1 MKSRDDGDEGFVM
14 VHQRDLDSTIALLG
28 ERRLEL
34 RDAAVFL
41 VLLNYVNWRSGRSHV
56 SVTYIAERLNVKLPV
71 AVSAISRLRKE
82 NLIAKVV
89 DRKTGERYF
98 LINPF
103 LASVGGPQRRGH
115 LWSQFEESLD
125 QDKPNE
131 YP

>member
-1 MKSRDDGDEGFVM
+1 M

-41 VLLNYVNWRSGRSHV
+41 VLLNYVNWRSGKARV
-56 SVTYIAERLNVKLPV
+56 SASYIAERLNVKLPV

-82 NLIAKVV
+82 NLVRRVV
-89 DRKTGERYF
+89 DRRTGESYF
-98 LINPF
+98 LINPY

-115 LWSQFEESLD
+115 LWQQFQDSL
-125 QDKPNE
+125 E
-131 YP
+131 